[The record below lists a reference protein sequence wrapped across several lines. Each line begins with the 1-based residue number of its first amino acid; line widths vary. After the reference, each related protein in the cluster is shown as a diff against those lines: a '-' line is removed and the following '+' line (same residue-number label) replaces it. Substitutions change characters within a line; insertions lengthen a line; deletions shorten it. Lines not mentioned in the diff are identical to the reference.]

1 MSYTKLD
8 SKIITSSI
16 WDQPAFVLK
25 CFITFWALCDNEDG
39 AITATK
45 ESVFRASNLTR
56 EEFDIALSMLLSPD
70 ELSKTPDHDGKRIL
84 QISNTEWLI
93 VNYSKYRLPESE
105 KKEKHRDKMRSWRE
119 KNKNNNTCDVTV
131 TSRDENHC
139 HSPAC
144 VSVSDSV
151 SSEKNKNNN
160 TCDVTVTSRDENH
173 CHSPACVSVSDSVS
187 SEEDYKEEQKTF
199 DQFWAAY
206 PKKKS
211 KGDAQKAWS
220 KIKSPVETLTKILTA
235 LEWQKKSKDWVKEQ
249 GQYIPLPASYIRSLR
264 WEDEKDAKEESVA
277 DYLSNIFKGE

>member
-151 SSEKNKNNN
+151 SSE
-160 TCDVTVTSRDENH
+160 
-173 CHSPACVSVSDSVS
+173 
-187 SEEDYKEEQKTF
+187 EDYKEEQKTF